1 MCKNVPYLLY
11 RNRLPVHV
19 NLGGERCSNICLF
32 LHERPTC
39 LKLFYSVSL
48 QLHRNATS
56 LWLGTRNAS
65 FSFFLLRCSAV
76 EEAVELSHSALFF
89 NQGQTCCAGTRTF
102 VEEKVYDE
110 FVERSTARA
119 KNRKVGDP
127 FDKTSEQGPQ
137 VSKYVLFH

>member
-1 MCKNVPYLLY
+1 M
-11 RNRLPVHV
+11 
-19 NLGGERCSNICLF
+19 
-32 LHERPTC
+32 
-39 LKLFYSVSL
+39 
-48 QLHRNATS
+48 
-56 LWLGTRNAS
+56 
-65 FSFFLLRCSAV
+65 
-76 EEAVELSHSALFF
+76 ELSHSALFF

-137 VSKYVLFH
+137 VSIMSFFITFPAEILCLLKFFVHKVYEQSEPFILWSHFCFNVK